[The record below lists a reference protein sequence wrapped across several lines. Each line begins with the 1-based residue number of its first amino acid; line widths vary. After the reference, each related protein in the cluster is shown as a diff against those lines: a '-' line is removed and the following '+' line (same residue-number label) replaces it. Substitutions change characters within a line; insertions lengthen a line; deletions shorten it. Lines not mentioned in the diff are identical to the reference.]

1 MDILT
6 SHEEKILQAIKSF
19 FARTRTMPTV
29 REIQGEAKK
38 FGLSVKSIGSIFLYL
53 KSLERKNYIARSSDR
68 KRRGIE
74 LVDAAKDHF
83 IRVPLFGSASA
94 GTPVFFAEQ
103 NIEGY
108 LRVSSRLLK
117 NDKVFGLRIAG
128 DSMKR
133 AQVNGKHI
141 EDGDF
146 ILVDTG
152 PHEYRDGDKVL
163 VVIDGLATVKNFKR
177 VEKRVIGL
185 FPQSSNPV
193 HQPIYLTPMDDFI
206 ILGKVIDVLKHFY

>member
-6 SHEEKILQAIKSF
+6 PHEEKVLGAIKSF
-19 FARTRTMPTV
+19 FASHRVMPTV
-29 REIQGEAKK
+29 REIQQEAERM
-38 FGLSVKSIGSIFLYL
+38 GLVVKSIGSIFLYL
-53 KSLERKNYIARSSDR
+53 KSLERKNYITRPSDR

-74 LVDAAKDHF
+74 LIDAAKDHF

-108 LRVSSRLLK
+108 LRVSSRLLR
-117 NDKVFGLRIAG
+117 NDKVFGLRVAG
-128 DSMKR
+128 DSMNQ
-133 AQVNGKHI
+133 AEVNGKKI
-141 EDGDF
+141 ADGDF
-146 ILVDTG
+146 ILVDPG
-152 PHEYRDGDKVL
+152 PHEYHDGDKVL

-206 ILGKVIDVLKHFY
+206 INGKVIDVLKHFR